1 MSEYIA
7 IVFTGMAAVATIV
20 YTFYSIQL
28 WRASR
33 ASVEVARLS
42 AFVNLLTQ
50 VNNSCYA
57 DKIEGFNLTHELP
70 EQKRRFLRSVA
81 ANCPVKPLFSKNCVT
96 RKSASEP
103 NVFRVKRK
111 LPFLFA

>member
-1 MSEYIA
+1 MSKE
-7 IVFTGMAAVATIV
+7 
-20 YTFYSIQL
+20 
-28 WRASR
+28 
-33 ASVEVARLS
+33 
-42 AFVNLLTQ
+42 NLQKTAGETPDQEPWLALPQ
-50 VNNSCYA
+50 GFELIINSCYA